1 MGSVIGTAASGLGS
15 LVGNVISSPFNGV
28 SCERVCSGTWDL
40 LCFIEHLCVTSV
52 LKFILAVILVLIV
65 LYVFYLLC
73 KLGVVKCLAKNACKL
88 VYMPCW
94 GGCRVLHHLWRKVR
108 DTERVYRGRRGQR
121 RQQPDD
127 IELGDL
133 STSSYDVDY
142 RGSSPSPS
150 SSDYSGHHRGGA
162 AAGRSS
168 RWESSSSASVRGR
181 RKDRLRQSLRPRRA
195 SSKVEHAMRI
205 SRQSDSERRHP
216 HSIGARRKE
225 ASSLHDHD
233 RGSAARDHSHAHRRT

>member
-94 GGCRVLHHLWRKVR
+94 GGCRLLRHLWRKVR
-108 DTERVYRGRRGQR
+108 DTERVYRGRRCQR
-121 RQQPDD
+121 RQPD

-133 STSSYDVDY
+133 SITSSYDDY
-142 RGSSPSPS
+142 RGSSSPS
-150 SSDYSGHHRGGA
+150 SDSHYSGHLRGGGAA

-168 RWESSSSASVRGR
+168 RWESSSSSVRGR

-205 SRQSDSERRHP
+205 SRESESERRHPHHP

-225 ASSLHDHD
+225 ASSLHDKWLD
-233 RGSAARDHSHAHRRT
+233 GSS

>member
-1 MGSVIGTAASGLGS
+1 
-15 LVGNVISSPFNGV
+15 
-28 SCERVCSGTWDL
+28 
-40 LCFIEHLCVTSV
+40 
-52 LKFILAVILVLIV
+52 V

-94 GGCRVLHHLWRKVR
+94 GGCRLLHHLWRKVR

-121 RQQPDD
+121 RQQQPDD

-133 STSSYDVDY
+133 STSSYDVNY
-142 RGSSPSPS
+142 RGSSSPS
-150 SSDYSGHHRGGA
+150 SSDYSGNHHRGAA
-162 AAGRSS
+162 AAGRS
-168 RWESSSSASVRGR
+168 RWESSSSASALSSVRGR

-195 SSKVEHAMRI
+195 GSKVEHAMRI
-205 SRQSDSERRHP
+205 SRESDSERRHPHHP

-225 ASSLHDHD
+225 ASSLHVHDH
-233 RGSAARDHSHAHRRT
+233 GSAAHRDHSHAHRRRT

>member
-1 MGSVIGTAASGLGS
+1 
-15 LVGNVISSPFNGV
+15 
-28 SCERVCSGTWDL
+28 
-40 LCFIEHLCVTSV
+40 
-52 LKFILAVILVLIV
+52 V

-94 GGCRVLHHLWRKVR
+94 GGCRLLHHLWRKVR

-121 RQQPDD
+121 RQPDV
-127 IELGDL
+127 EFGDL
-133 STSSYDVDY
+133 STSSYDVGY
-142 RGSSPSPS
+142 RGSPSPS
-150 SSDYSGHHRGGA
+150 SASDYSGHHRGGA
-162 AAGRSS
+162 ATAGRSS
-168 RWESSSSASVRGR
+168 RWESSAAASVRGR

-195 SSKVEHAMRI
+195 SSKAEHAMRI
-205 SRQSDSERRHP
+205 SRESDCERRHP
-216 HSIGARRKE
+216 HHPHSVGARRKE